1 MKKRKIQVAVVLFI
15 AAVTLLSSSFGRQ
28 VDIEERVLC
37 HAMGVDYENGEY
49 NVSLQVFKTQSM
61 GSDTPLDV
69 SQSNIQTVNCKGRSI
84 RDAIEG
90 CQYQIGREIFFGHL
104 QIICFN
110 KNIDLSS
117 PEELFSFA
125 IKDKNVF
132 LGVELCLAE
141 NTAEELMNVQLTR
154 GTMSSENFTQV
165 IKMGVRNGIT
175 VECRLIDLL
184 SCIRSPQYIAMPV
197 ISIKQ
202 PLGDFAE
209 SHEEKSAEQ
218 QEPLLEI
225 KKTALIRKG
234 TVLESYLSHA
244 DASGCLWLTGK
255 AEQYSDIIEYNGSPM
270 DVRITSDSHSLKL
283 DNENGRLVCRL
294 KLTVLAH
301 TSLDIRD
308 EKSSDQVA
316 ALVKQRLEENITGV
330 WNKALY
336 ENRTDIF
343 DVWRLFRH
351 KYPQSYL
358 KYADRLDEVLGSV
371 ELETDITCHKTEHIL
386 GKRCGN
392 SHYPAVFRALKS
404 HFLAVES
411 LTAYKRACLAIKV
424 ITQERIAHKS
434 RVYSY
439 LVRSAGFKKEVHKRK
454 ISQLFAYKIIR
465 CGILSVSPHTA
476 FYYSFLL
483 PCDRR
488 TDTPAAVGQAFYYSN
503 IGLFKA
509 FLEHCGASLTFCHKH
524 TAARVA
530 VKAVDRSKSEAWI
543 KCGKKI
549 SQRIVTM
556 LY

>member
-1 MKKRKIQVAVVLFI
+1 M
-15 AAVTLLSSSFGRQ
+15 
-28 VDIEERVLC
+28 
-37 HAMGVDYENGEY
+37 
-49 NVSLQVFKTQSM
+49 
-61 GSDTPLDV
+61 
-69 SQSNIQTVNCKGRSI
+69 
-84 RDAIEG
+84 
-90 CQYQIGREIFFGHL
+90 
-104 QIICFN
+104 
-110 KNIDLSS
+110 
-117 PEELFSFA
+117 
-125 IKDKNVF
+125 
-132 LGVELCLAE
+132 AE

-165 IKMGVRNGIT
+165 IKMGVKNGIT

-225 KKTALIRKG
+225 KNTALIRKG

-270 DVRITSDSHSLKL
+270 DVRITPDSHSLKL

-343 DVWRLFRH
+343 DVWRFFRH

-371 ELETDITCHKTEHIL
+371 ELETDITC
-386 GKRCGN
+386 
-392 SHYPAVFRALKS
+392 
-404 HFLAVES
+404 
-411 LTAYKRACLAIKV
+411 
-424 ITQERIAHKS
+424 
-434 RVYSY
+434 RVS
-439 LVRSAGFKKEVHKRK
+439 
-454 ISQLFAYKIIR
+454 
-465 CGILSVSPHTA
+465 
-476 FYYSFLL
+476 
-483 PCDRR
+483 
-488 TDTPAAVGQAFYYSN
+488 
-503 IGLFKA
+503 
-509 FLEHCGASLTFCHKH
+509 
-524 TAARVA
+524 
-530 VKAVDRSKSEAWI
+530 
-543 KCGKKI
+543 
-549 SQRIVTM
+549 
-556 LY
+556 